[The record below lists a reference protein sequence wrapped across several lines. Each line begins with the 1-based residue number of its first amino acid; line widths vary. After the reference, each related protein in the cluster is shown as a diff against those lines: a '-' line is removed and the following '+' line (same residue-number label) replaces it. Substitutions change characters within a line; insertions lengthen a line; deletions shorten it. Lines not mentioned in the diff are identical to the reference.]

1 MAEPQGQP
9 MKFAALGAETL
20 GAWAELN
27 QRVADDLTRTC
38 ASAMEETTR
47 ATADIQQAMFEAWR
61 GAQNAAF
68 RWQAL
73 WPEMFRDPLAWY
85 QHAVEHG
92 MGVVRES
99 IDAGRRNAETA
110 IQAFDRFQSRSDE
123 AARTLQDAVKDGASK
138 IRDIQSRTETLRA
151 A

>member
-20 GAWAELN
+20 GAWTELN
-27 QRVADDLTRTC
+27 QRVADDLARTC
-38 ASAMEETTR
+38 ASAVEETTR
-47 ATADIQQAMFEAWR
+47 AAAAVQHAMLGAWR
-61 GAQNAAF
+61 TAQNAAF

-73 WPEMFRDPLAWY
+73 WPEAFRDPLGWY
-85 QHAVEHG
+85 QHALEHG
-92 MGVVRES
+92 MGVVHET
-99 IDAGRRNAETA
+99 IDLGRRNAETA
-110 IQAFDRFQSRSDE
+110 VHAFDRLQSRSE
-123 AARTLQDAVKDGASK
+123 ETTRTLQDAFKDGASK